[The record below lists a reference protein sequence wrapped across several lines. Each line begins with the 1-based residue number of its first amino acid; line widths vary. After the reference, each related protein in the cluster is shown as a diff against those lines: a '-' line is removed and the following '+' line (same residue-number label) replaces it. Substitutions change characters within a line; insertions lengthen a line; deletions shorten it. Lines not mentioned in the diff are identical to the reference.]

1 MAESRKSEA
10 RAISSAERVPPHNF
24 EAEQALLGSMF
35 ISLEAVESSVGLVR
49 AEDFYRPAHSKVYA
63 AMQHLYSRG
72 EPVDAVT
79 VADRL
84 EATGELEDVGGKPYL
99 LTVTNVVPTAA
110 NAPQYAEI
118 VKRTSTLRDL
128 IGAATAIAAMGYSA
142 PDDMAEV
149 VERAEKL
156 IFDVTNQRIAENF
169 RDLKSLLKKGFERIE
184 ELYDNKDGMTG
195 VPTKYAD
202 LDRILAGLHRSDLII
217 LAARPSAG
225 KTALALN
232 MAANAAREGV
242 PVAIFSLEMSGEQL
256 VQRML
261 CSEGQIDSSRLRSGH
276 LNDNDWTKIM
286 GALGRLGELPIHVDD
301 TPAISILE
309 IRAKARRLFRDKPT
323 GLIIVDYLQLMQPQ
337 NRRSENR
344 QVEIAD
350 ISRGLKVLAKELDV
364 PVIALSQ
371 LSRKVEERT
380 DKRPVLSDL
389 RESGAIEQDAD
400 VVMFLH
406 RNTNPKAPIGDWEL
420 YREARADEQ
429 PRDKTEIIVAKH
441 RNGPTGVA
449 TLKFFEEFTL
459 FRSVSRKE

>member
-1 MAESRKSEA
+1 M
-10 RAISSAERVPPHNF
+10 AERVPPHNF
-24 EAEQALLGSMF
+24 DAEQALIGSMF
-35 ISLEAVESSVGLVR
+35 LSVEAVESSVGIVQPD
-49 AEDFYRPAHSKVYA
+49 DFYRPAHTKVFG

-84 EATGELEDVGGKPYL
+84 EATGELEEVGGRPYL
-99 LTVTNVVPTAA
+99 LTLANVVPTAA

-118 VKRTSTLRDL
+118 VKRTSTLREL
-128 IGAATAIAAMGYSA
+128 INAATQIAALGYSG
-142 PDDMAEV
+142 PDDLGEV
-149 VERAEKL
+149 IERAEKL
-156 IFDVTNQRIAENF
+156 IFDVTNKRIAENF
-169 RDLKSLLKKGFERIE
+169 RELKSLLMEGFERIE
-184 ELYDNKDGMTG
+184 DLYANRDGMTG
-195 VPTKYAD
+195 VPTKFAD
-202 LDRILAGLHRSDLII
+202 LDRILAGLHRSDFIV
-217 LAARPSAG
+217 LAARPSVG
-225 KTALALN
+225 KTAFALN
-232 MAANAAREGV
+232 IAANAAREDF
-242 PVAIFSLEMSGEQL
+242 PVAVFSLEMSGEQL
-256 VQRML
+256 VQRLL
-261 CSEGQIDSSRLRSGH
+261 CSEGQINSSRLRSGH

-286 GALGRLGELPIHVDD
+286 QALGRLNDLPIHVDD

-309 IRAKARRLFRDKPT
+309 IRAKARRLFRDKST

-364 PVIALSQ
+364 PVMALSQ

-406 RNTNPKAPIGDWEL
+406 RNTNPKAPVGDWDL
-420 YREARADEQ
+420 YADARADDQ
-429 PRDKTEIIVAKH
+429 PRDKTEVIVAKH

-449 TLKFFEEFTL
+449 PLKFFEEYTL
-459 FRSVSRKE
+459 FRSVSRKS